1 MDLERGDLVYSL
13 AGHDRGRLFCV
24 LEAGEG
30 FLLLAN
36 GRQRKLETPK
46 RKRRAHVRPAG
57 RSEHPVFLRL
67 RAGESVG
74 NQELRGALAAFQW
87 ECEQHQ
93 GGTDTVGKG

>member
-1 MDLERGDLVYSL
+1 MDLKRGDLVRSV
-13 AGHDRGRLFCV
+13 AGHDKGRLFCV
-24 LEAGEG
+24 LEAGDE

-36 GRQRKLETPK
+36 GKQRRVEAPK
-46 RKRRAHVRPAG
+46 RKRRKHVCPAG
-57 RSEHPVFLRL
+57 AWDHPVFLRL

-74 NQELRGALAAFQW
+74 NQELQKALAAFRS

>member
-1 MDLERGDLVYSL
+1 MDLRRGDLVCSL
-13 AGHDRGRLFCV
+13 AGHDKGRLFCV
-24 LEAGEG
+24 LEAGED

-36 GRQRKLETPK
+36 GKQRRVEAPK
-46 RKRRAHVRPAG
+46 RKRRKHVRSAG
-57 RSEHPVFLRL
+57 AWDHPVFLRL

-74 NQELRGALAAFQW
+74 NQELQQALVAFRW